1 MYSFIYTHDADCSP
15 THWTRLLLL
24 LLFWQDEQIQ
34 ALHKKIESL
43 EKGKQFEADQT
54 AVRAV
59 QMETLTTLRS
69 IREAV
74 VSSSAN
80 GTSSAASTKEIEAL
94 KKENEALKVK
104 NAKQNYRIKHLVRNL
119 KKSQAS

>member
-1 MYSFIYTHDADCSP
+1 
-15 THWTRLLLL
+15 
-24 LLFWQDEQIQ
+24 
-34 ALHKKIESL
+34 
-43 EKGKQFEADQT
+43 
-54 AVRAV
+54 
-59 QMETLTTLRS
+59 METLTTLRS